1 MFCPRCGQQ
10 QASEEIRFCSRCGLQ
25 LDALAEFVESNGRL
39 AVQDAAEDLPVLTP
53 RQRGTR
59 KGILILVAG
68 LIFSVVALMLTAAKN
83 DFGLL
88 LIPAFFVF
96 IYGVMRV
103 LYGMLLEDDAARKKS
118 EKRAARDALREAW
131 RGKKRDKLAD
141 AKTRAAELPP
151 QRSVPVSVFTN
162 AGAATGEMSQPPS
175 VTETTTRLL
184 EDYKGRAR
192 RLFCGC

>member
-39 AVQDAAEDLPVLTP
+39 TVQDAAEDLPVLTP

-68 LIFSVVALMLTAAKN
+68 LIFSVVVVMLTAVKN

-88 LIPAFFVF
+88 LIPASFVL
-96 IYGVMRV
+96 IYGVLRV
-103 LYGMLLEDDAARKKS
+103 LYGMLLEDDAARKKA
-118 EKRAARDALREAW
+118 ERRAAKGARREEW
-131 RGKKRDKLAD
+131 RGKKHDVSRPA
-141 AKTRAAELPP
+141 TRAGELPP